1 MKKKMSRIF
10 MIMFIIFSF
19 VSSQVYAVEQVIG
32 GDVGVNAVD
41 NAFASKILGAVQF
54 IGYAI
59 ALGMLI
65 MVGAKYTM
73 SAADEKATIKSSSVK
88 YIIGA
93 ILIAGAATIAKWIFN
108 LL

>member
-1 MKKKMSRIF
+1 MKKKMVKVLTI
-10 MIMFIIFSF
+10 ITIIFSL
-19 VSSQVYAVEQVIG
+19 VLSQVYAVEEVIG
-32 GDVGVNAVD
+32 GTVGVNAVD
-41 NAFASKILGAVQF
+41 NAFASKILGAIQF

-59 ALGMLI
+59 ALGMI
-65 MVGAKYTM
+65 IVVGVKYTM
-73 SAADEKATIKSSSVK
+73 AAADEKATIKSSSVK